1 MCGRARSLPEL
12 NAGVKE
18 KHRSLRACTA
28 LLYDSRQHAHFQRDK
43 PVMDVHF
50 IDTSFRDG
58 AQSLWAGGIRT
69 GMIEAVAQDMDR
81 AGFEAIE
88 VPVSGNY
95 MKKFVR
101 DLKEDPWEMARMVAA
116 RMPETVKTAMAG
128 AHIVPF
134 EAPPPR
140 AIVALFYSRVAEM
153 GALNRVQIT
162 CNTLDQIQRTLPWII
177 PLFRNLG
184 LQIALALS
192 YAVSPRHTDGYYA
205 QKTRE
210 ILRFKPDA
218 IYLKDQ
224 CGLLTVDRVRTLLPV
239 LLQNANGVAV
249 ELHSHCTTGL
259 APLVYLEALKLGVSR
274 LHTAVPPLADGSSQ
288 PSVLNVARN
297 ARLLGHSSRVDA
309 NLLQAVAER
318 LTAMA
323 RQEMLPIGVPVEYDA
338 AQYVYQIP
346 GGVISNLRHQLGEL
360 RILHRL
366 DEVLEESVQV
376 RKDFG
381 YPIMITPHSQ
391 FVCTQAA
398 INVAMGER
406 YKHVIDEFILFA
418 QGVYGEDSGY
428 TWMDQNLKDR
438 LLGTHR
444 AKELAARKRPD
455 IPLDEIRDRFGG
467 GSVSDEEFLLRYI
480 MKGSEEIEVMR
491 AAGRPKQY
499 YDSSLPLV
507 TLLQELAKHQRVRHV
522 YVQRGDDS
530 LLVQNRASA

>member
-1 MCGRARSLPEL
+1 
-12 NAGVKE
+12 
-18 KHRSLRACTA
+18 
-28 LLYDSRQHAHFQRDK
+28 
-43 PVMDVHF
+43 MDVRF
-50 IDTSFRDG
+50 IDTTFRDG

-69 GMIEAVAQDMDR
+69 GMIAAVADDMDR
-81 AGFEAIE
+81 AGFDAVE
-88 VPVSGNY
+88 VPVAGNY

-101 DLKEDPWEMARMVAA
+101 DSKENPWELARMLAA
-116 RMPETVKTAMAG
+116 RMPGTLKTTMAG

-140 AIVALFYSRVAEM
+140 AIIELFYSRLAEI
-153 GALNRVQIT
+153 GALNRAQIT
-162 CNTLDQIQRTLPWII
+162 CNTLDQIKRTFPWII
-177 PLFRNLG
+177 PLFRKLG
-184 LQIALALS
+184 LQIAVAIS
-192 YAVSPRHTDGYYA
+192 YAISPRHTDEYYA

-210 ILRFKPDA
+210 VLPFNPDA

-224 CGLLTVDRVRTLLPV
+224 CGLLTVDRARTLLPV
-239 LLQNANGVAV
+239 MVQNALDVPV

-259 APLVYLEALKLGVSR
+259 APLVYLEALKLGVNR

-297 ARLLGHSSRVDA
+297 ARLAGHTSRVDEK
-309 NLLQAVAER
+309 LVQSVAAR

-323 RQEMLPIGVPVEYDA
+323 KEERLPIGAPVEYDA
-338 AQYVYQIP
+338 AQYLYQIP
-346 GGVISNLRHQLGEL
+346 GGVISNLRHQLAGL

-376 RKDFG
+376 RRDFG

-398 INVAMGER
+398 INVATGER

-438 LLGTHR
+438 LLGTQR
-444 AKELAARKRPD
+444 ARELSAPKRPD
-455 IPLDEIRDRFGG
+455 TPLKEIREKFGG
-467 GSVSDEEFLLRYI
+467 AGVPDEEFLLRYI
-480 MKGSEEIEVMR
+480 LKGTQEIDAMR
-491 AAGRPKQY
+491 AAGGPKQY
-499 YDSSLPLV
+499 FTASQPLV
-507 TLLQELAKHQRVRHV
+507 ALLRELDKHSKVR
-522 YVQRGDDS
+522 YVQVRRGGVS
-530 LLVQNRASA
+530 LVLQHRAAA